1 MVLLKGSTEDRAFF
15 RPTHDALAGY
25 GLKPAMA
32 ISWYP
37 GHMVTA
43 RKEAA
48 VAMRRTDLVIEMLD
62 ARAPHASC
70 NPMLETLRKEL
81 DRPALK
87 LLNKSDVADPEQTH
101 AWISYYNSKPGVK
114 AIALTARKPGDAA
127 RILKVAQ
134 AMIPG
139 RGTTVKPLRMMI
151 LGIPNVGKSTLMNA
165 LLKRHVANVGDEPA
179 ITKIHM
185 SHKLGDTM
193 MLIDTPGLM
202 WPGIAHE
209 SAVKLAATHSIGRN
223 AYDDGTIAA
232 ELGRYILVHYPQQ
245 LTQRY
250 GSIPPETKGEGIV
263 EYVARSRNLLL
274 KAGVLDLNKA
284 AMTLL
289 NDFRSGAL
297 GRVTLERVGETL

>member
-1 MVLLKGSTEDRAFF
+1 
-15 RPTHDALAGY
+15 
-25 GLKPAMA
+25 MA

-48 VAMRRTDLVIEMLD
+48 VAMRRTDLVIEVLD
-62 ARAPHASC
+62 ARAPLASC

-87 LLNKSDVADPEQTH
+87 LLNKNDVADPEQTR

-114 AIALTARKPGDAA
+114 AIALSAQKPGDAA

-134 AMIPG
+134 AIVPG
-139 RGTTVKPLRMMI
+139 RATTVKPLRMMI

-202 WPGIAHE
+202 WPGIAHD

-223 AYDDGTIAA
+223 AYDDQSVAE
-232 ELGRYILVHYPQQ
+232 ELGSYLIHHYPQ
-245 LTQRY
+245 LLAERY
-250 GSIPPETKGEGIV
+250 GAIPPESNGSAIV
-263 EYVARSRNLLL
+263 ESIARSRNLLL
-274 KAGVLDLNKA
+274 KEGVLDLNKA

-297 GRVTLERVGETL
+297 GRITLERPGG

>member
-1 MVLLKGSTEDRAFF
+1 
-15 RPTHDALAGY
+15 
-25 GLKPAMA
+25 MA

-48 VAMRRTDLVIEMLD
+48 VAMRKTDLVIEVLD
-62 ARAPHASC
+62 ARAPLASC
-70 NPMLETLRKEL
+70 NPMLEALRREL
-81 DRPALK
+81 NRPALK
-87 LLNKSDVADPEQTH
+87 LLNKNDAADPERTR
-101 AWISYYNSKPGVK
+101 AWVAYYNSKPDTK
-114 AIALTARKPGDAA
+114 AIALSARKQGEAT

-134 AMIPG
+134 AMVPE

-165 LLKRHVANVGDEPA
+165 LLRRHVANVGDEPA

-193 MLIDTPGLM
+193 VLIDTPGLM

-223 AYDDGTIAA
+223 AYDDQSVAE
-232 ELGRYILVHYPQQ
+232 ELGHYLLVHYPQL
-245 LTQRY
+245 LTERFGAMAA
-250 GSIPPETKGEGIV
+250 GSTGAAVV
-263 EYVARSRNLLL
+263 EAIAHNRNLRL
-274 KAGVLDLNKA
+274 KEGVFDLNKA
-284 AMTLL
+284 AITLL

-297 GRVTLERVGETL
+297 GRISLERPGD